1 MRNGYNNFQNIVL
14 LEYKGCVAIKIS
26 VAETLV
32 PETLYSIINMLE
44 T

>member
-14 LEYKGCVAIKIS
+14 LEYKGCVGIKIS
-26 VAETLV
+26 VAETRV
-32 PETLYSIINMLE
+32 PETLYSIINMFE